1 MRSSIPLLVAALI
14 TALPAGLVAQGLPT
28 IGVGRGLTFDLSD
41 GEPISFFLE
50 HSRELELTDAQK
62 MSLIDVRRR
71 LRRTNEIFMEQLD
84 SLRDVVGLSR
94 EPRPRLTDADR
105 DALERF
111 RRLSEPVTQV
121 IRANNQTAQ
130 AEARTLLTVPQRAT
144 FDSLATHVGDA
155 SRGRGRGRPPRP

>member
-14 TALPAGLVAQGLPT
+14 TAFPTGLVAQDMPT

-50 HSRELELTDAQK
+50 HSRELELTDSQK

-71 LRRTNEIFMEQLD
+71 LRRTNEPFMQQLD
-84 SLRDVVGLSR
+84 SLRDVVGVSR

-144 FDSLATHVGDA
+144 FDSLAAHVGDA